1 MPSLGAVLWGLGSLA
16 LLGSLVAYMMWRSW
30 QSAHHTKQM
39 AQGRRPIANTKG
51 AADGDGDGEKVH
63 S

>member
-39 AQGRRPIANTKG
+39 AQGRRPTVSTAKG
-51 AADGDGDGEKVH
+51 EMDGNGEKVH